1 MSSGLTAPTLAAKV
15 AALSRADLYHDRPT
29 AVEVIQTH
37 FAFVF
42 LTGHFAYKLKKPIK
56 VHGADLT
63 TVDARA
69 TACREELRLN
79 RRLSAATYLDV
90 VPLTVSAAGL
100 ALEGSG
106 APVDWLVKMRQLPR
120 SQMLD
125 DRLRRNRV
133 RRDDL
138 VAVVAALVGF
148 YRSVPVERVA
158 PEHALRGIEAR
169 VAEALA
175 ELARA
180 EFALPAGPVA
190 ALARQFTEVLTQ
202 LRPLLRVRASEG
214 RLREGH
220 GDLRAEHV
228 CLGPPVQIIDML
240 EISRELRLL
249 DPAEDLA
256 MLAVDL
262 ERHGGAWAVA
272 ELLEAYRQIA
282 ADPLPGALWHFYCG
296 LRAATRAKVA
306 IWHLESPDEYPDRD
320 TWRRA
325 TLAWLG
331 CAAAWLDR
339 CLVTDPV

>member
-1 MSSGLTAPTLAAKV
+1 MSTATIPSLADKV
-15 AALSRADLYHDRPT
+15 AALGRPSLYADRPT

-69 TACREELRLN
+69 GACREELRINL
-79 RRLSAATYLDV
+79 RISPATYLDV
-90 VPLTVSAAGL
+90 VPLTTSEAGL
-100 ALEGSG
+100 SLGGPG
-106 APVDWLVKMRQLPR
+106 AAVDWLVRMRQLPR

-133 RRDDL
+133 RHEDL
-138 VAVVAALVGF
+138 VAVVAALTAF
-148 YRSVPVERVA
+148 YRSMPAEQVA
-158 PEHALRGIEAR
+158 PDAALGSIEAR
-169 VAEALA
+169 AAEALA
-175 ELARA
+175 ELGRA
-180 EFALPAGPVA
+180 EFGLPAGPLA
-190 ALARQFTEVLTQ
+190 AFTRQLGDGLPR
-202 LRPLLRVRASEG
+202 LRPLLRRRASEG
-214 RLREGH
+214 RLRDCH

-228 CLGPPVQIIDML
+228 CLGPPVQIIDAL
-240 EISRELRLL
+240 EISRQLRVL

-272 ELLEAYRQIA
+272 GLVDAYRQIA
-282 ADPLPGALWHFYCG
+282 ADPLPAALWFFYCG
-296 LRAATRAKVA
+296 LRAVTRAKVA
-306 IWHLESPDEYPDRD
+306 IWHLESPEDYPDGE

-325 TLAWLG
+325 TLAWLA
-331 CAAAWLDR
+331 CASAWLDR
-339 CLVTDPV
+339 CCATEPG

>member
-1 MSSGLTAPTLAAKV
+1 MSAAAIPSLADKV
-15 AALSRADLYHDRPT
+15 AALARASLYPDRPT

-63 TVDARA
+63 TTDARA
-69 TACREELRLN
+69 RACREELRLN
-79 RRLSAATYLDV
+79 QRISAATYLDV

-100 ALEGSG
+100 VLGG
-106 APVDWLVKMRQLPR
+106 PGPPVDWLVRMRQLPR

-133 RRDDL
+133 RREDL
-138 VAVVAALVGF
+138 AAVVAALASF
-148 YRSVPVERVA
+148 YRSA
-158 PEHALRGIEAR
+158 PAELLPPAQALRGIEAR
-169 VAEALA
+169 IAEALT
-175 ELARA
+175 ELGRA
-180 EFALPAGPVA
+180 EFALPAGAVA
-190 ALARQFTEVLTQ
+190 AFARQLDEVLPRV
-202 LRPLLRVRASEG
+202 RPLLRLRASEG
-214 RLREGH
+214 RLREAH

-228 CLGPPVQIIDML
+228 CLGPPVQIIDAL
-240 EISRELRLL
+240 EISRELRVL

-262 ERHGGAWAVA
+262 ERHGGAWTAP
-272 ELLEAYRQIA
+272 ELIDAYRQIA
-282 ADPLPGALWHFYCG
+282 SDPLPDALWFFYCG

-306 IWHLESPDEYPDRD
+306 IWHLESPDEYPDAEA
-320 TWRRA
+320 WRRT
-325 TLAWLG
+325 TLTWLA